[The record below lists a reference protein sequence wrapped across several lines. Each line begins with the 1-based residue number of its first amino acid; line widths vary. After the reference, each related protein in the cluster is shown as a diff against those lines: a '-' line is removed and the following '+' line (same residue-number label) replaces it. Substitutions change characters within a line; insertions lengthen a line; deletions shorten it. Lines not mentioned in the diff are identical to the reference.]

1 MHADRAFPNGELEV
15 KSITTLSAALTLS
28 FLAAFAQGQTTWY
41 VDDDA
46 PGGTGTS
53 WADAFI
59 DLHDALGLA
68 QPGDQIWIAAGV
80 YTPDSTGTDDTLT
93 FFVPNGVALYGGF
106 AGNELLL
113 DQRDPSVNI
122 TSLSGD
128 IDGDD
133 DDGFGSNGNING
145 PNSDHVV
152 TIDGADSSTRLDGLE
167 IIRAHG
173 FPNASLSRGG
183 GLNIVN
189 GSPTIVNCRF
199 WRNFSQQAGAVNIGN
214 GAPSFE
220 GCLFEFNIGS
230 SFQGYGGGIYVSGTS
245 SAIVEDCT
253 FNGNKGEGILTHAYG
268 GAIYTEAGAQ
278 LTVNRCQFIGNIALN
293 RGNGGS
299 GVSRGGAIFCQGDT
313 VISNSTFDR
322 NISTN
327 AGAIQSWNTTGATRI
342 HNSTFRNNDGISS
355 FVGSQD
361 YGGSAGAIAGG
372 DELEI
377 IGCVVYG
384 GDADN
389 YGGAWVGA
397 NAKVAN
403 SIFWGNT
410 DSNGS
415 IGRSNIRS
423 SGDIEY
429 CCVQNM
435 LLGEPGEDPPDP
447 EKFPGSIS
455 NDPMF
460 VDPAQGD
467 FRLQAGSPCIDAADN
482 SAWPVTVISDL
493 DANPRFHDDPATFD
507 TGIGPAPVSD
517 MGAYEFGSTL
527 STCPPD
533 LNNDGALDFFDIS
546 AFLTAFTSMDP
557 VADFTNDGTFDFFDI
572 SAFLNAFAAGCP

>member
-1 MHADRAFPNGELEV
+1 MRFLTGLAVAV
-15 KSITTLSAALTLS
+15 SISL
-28 FLAAFAQGQTTWY
+28 LAASASGQSIWY
-41 VDDDA
+41 VDDDSL
-46 PGGTGTS
+46 GGAGDSWGT
-53 WADAFI
+53 AFT

-68 QPGDQIWIAAGV
+68 QPGDQVWIAAGV
-80 YTPDSTGTDDTLT
+80 YTPDANGIDESAT
-93 FFVPNGVALYGGF
+93 FVVPNGVALYGGF
-106 AGNELLL
+106 AGNELAL
-113 DQRDPSVNI
+113 DQRDPSINT

-128 IDGDD
+128 IDNDD
-133 DDGFGSNGNING
+133 DDTFGSNGNING

-152 TIDGADSSTRLDGLE
+152 TIDGADESTRLDGLE
-167 IIRAHG
+167 IIRGHG
-173 FPNASLSRGG
+173 FPSAFPYSRGA
-183 GLNIVN
+183 GLNIIN

-199 WRNFSQQAGAVNIGN
+199 WRNFSEQAGAVIIEN

-230 SFQGYGGGIYVSGTS
+230 SRPGHGGGVYVSGTS
-245 SAIVEDCT
+245 SATLLDCT
-253 FNGNKGEGILTHAYG
+253 FSGNKAEGILTHGYG

-278 LTVNRCQFIGNIALN
+278 LTVNRCQFIGNVALN

-313 VISNSTFDR
+313 VITHSTFDR
-322 NISTN
+322 NISTV
-327 AGAIQSWNTTGATRI
+327 AGAIQSWSTANTTRI
-342 HNSTFRNNDGISS
+342 HNSTFRNNDGITS
-355 FVGSQD
+355 FVGSHD

-372 DELEI
+372 DEIEI

-423 SGDIEY
+423 SGDVEF

-435 LLGEPGEDPPDP
+435 LVGEPGEDPPNP

-455 NDPMF
+455 ENPMF
-460 VDPAQGD
+460 VNEFIAD
-467 FRLQAGSPCIDAADN
+467 FRLLPGSPCIDASDN
-482 SAWPVTVISDL
+482 TAWPSTVLTDL
-493 DANPRFHDDPATFD
+493 DDNPRFYDDVATND
-507 TGIGPAPVSD
+507 TGIGQAPIAD
-517 MGAYEFGSTL
+517 MGDYEFGS
-527 STCPPD
+527 SAACQAD
-533 LNNDGALDFFDIS
+533 LNADGQLNFFDVS
-546 AFLTAFTSMDP
+546 AFLSAFSAQDP
-557 VADFTNDGTFDFFDI
+557 IADFTNDALFNFFDV
-572 SAFLNAFAAGCP
+572 SAFLSAFAAGCP